1 MASEKITK
9 IKLRNGG
16 LAGVQVF
23 YERPS
28 KRGTDNFRD
37 EYDVKYKAPV
47 GKEVLIPVEML
58 KAHLRDICSIDPKI
72 GDEEI
77 EILGVRSDADTDF
90 IISAKVRSYGDSWF
104 AVNTPKIDESMGY
117 EKFFEVTEIIN
128 SLYNEIRKYI
138 KSDKKVD
145 LVQLAMD
152 FASKDKKANP
162 EVVAEMPDEEK
173 EKYAREYLESKGAL
187 IMMPNEIGDGDE
199 GGEPEVNQSAEV
211 LEKESGKVVPIGKD
225 PDDLSHVRKARTMG

>member
-16 LAGVQVF
+16 IAGVQVTF
-23 YERPS
+23 EKPS

-47 GKEVLIPVEML
+47 GKEVMIPVEML

-90 IISAKVRSYGDSWF
+90 LISAKVRSYGDSWF

-145 LVQLAMD
+145 LVQIAMD
-152 FASKDKKANP
+152 FAAKDKKAD
-162 EVVAEMPDEEK
+162 VDVIAQMSDADK
-173 EKYAREYLESKGAL
+173 ENYAREYLEGKGAL
-187 IMMPNEIGDGDE
+187 IMMPSEIGDG
-199 GGEPEVNQSAEV
+199 GEDTAAD
-211 LEKESGKVVPIGKD
+211 ESGKVLPLEYKVKD
-225 PDDLSHVRKARTMG
+225 PDDLLRVRKARTMG